1 MMRLSLAAVVVLVAG
16 CPAGSSYVTEG
27 TGARRGTTGA
37 VAQGA
42 SSNTSSGG
50 SIGTTAS
57 SGTSTGTATGTSST
71 GTTSGSS
78 GVYDP
83 FAGATLDSNGC
94 PLEGERLD
102 VNPDAGACEDGQLE
116 LLWNLVDFCAGAESN
131 QSVPPPANA
140 NLRVSS
146 LYDETPIV
154 SHPCAY
160 YHACLDPQTPF
171 AFQVTGDNY
180 LETISPN
187 FALTQSEQYED
198 APGMFL
204 FCTEL
209 SSNVSVGLNPTLGT
223 VAATVFHLDPEPD
236 GGCGDLSGWH
246 FWVTDVDGGLIDAGV
261 GYTSGLA
268 IANGTV
274 TTGTGI
280 ALIYNLEPALQNVRL
295 LATKVADALPDGGTL
310 CPNVPDTPSFQMI
323 GTFPVRG
330 EAFTVAPY
338 VVP

>member
-1 MMRLSLAAVVVLVAG
+1 MQATMRPSRLIAAGLGTGFAPEAPG
-16 CPAGSSYVTEG
+16 TAGSLLGLV
-27 TGARRGTTGA
+27 
-37 VAQGA
+37 
-42 SSNTSSGG
+42 
-50 SIGTTAS
+50 IGTALLQH
-57 SGTSTGTATGTSST
+57 GLA
-71 GTTSGSS
+71 
-78 GVYDP
+78 
-83 FAGATLDSNGC
+83 
-94 PLEGERLD
+94 PL
-102 VNPDAGACEDGQLE
+102 A
-116 LLWNLVDFCAGAESN
+116 
-131 QSVPPPANA
+131 
-140 NLRVSS
+140 
-146 LYDETPIV
+146 
-154 SHPCAY
+154 
-160 YHACLDPQTPF
+160 
-171 AFQVTGDNY
+171 
-180 LETISPN
+180 
-187 FALTQSEQYED
+187 
-198 APGMFL
+198 
-204 FCTEL
+204 
-209 SSNVSVGLNPTLGT
+209 LGT

-280 ALIYNLEPALQNVRL
+280 ALIYNLEPAVQNVRL